1 MYKNFKVRYKNT
13 TRHHKIIYK
22 MVNYYKYVCLKK
34 INQEVFLSMGIKLNY
49 TDLKEILKLKKSG
62 EFLAKKQL
70 YIIRG

>member
-1 MYKNFKVRYKNT
+1 
-13 TRHHKIIYK
+13 